1 MHRPFLFKI
10 IAMQIKEIASS
21 ANPLLKNVRSLHDR
35 SGRKKAGLFLLEGAK
50 LLDEALKNGIE
61 IVDVFVSRTFWQD
74 GLPGMPKFDLEELV
88 VVEDNVFNQLA
99 TTETPQGILA
109 TAEISK
115 HELADVLNQKN
126 GLLLVADTVQ
136 DPGNLGTIA
145 RAGLAFGATALI
157 LTKGTVDPF
166 SPKVI
171 RSAMGALF
179 ALPVVCD
186 VPFEEL
192 ADTLKQHEI
201 PLYALDQDAEQ
212 SLWTAEFPSRL
223 ALVFGNEG
231 NGMKDEDMA
240 KADKVLA
247 IPISERSESLNVAMA
262 ASITL
267 SYISSKRGMA
277 G

>member
-1 MHRPFLFKI
+1 
-10 IAMQIKEIASS
+10 MQIKELASS

-35 SGRKKAGLFLLEGAK
+35 SGRKKSGLFLLEGAK
-50 LLDEALKNGIE
+50 LLEEALRN
-61 IVDVFVSRTFWQD
+61 DVVVQDVIVSRSFWQN
-74 GLPGMPKFDLEELV
+74 GLPGMPQFDLEELV
-88 VVEDNVFNQLA
+88 VVEDNVFTQLA

-115 HELADVLNQKN
+115 HELSAVLKQKN
-126 GLLLVADTVQ
+126 ALLLVADTVQ

-166 SPKVI
+166 SPKVV

-186 VPFEEL
+186 LPFDQL
-192 ADTLKQHEI
+192 ADELKQHEI
-201 PLYALDQDAEQ
+201 PLFALDQNADQ

-231 NGMKDEDMA
+231 NGMKDEDMD
-240 KADKVLA
+240 KADKVLS

-262 ASITL
+262 ASIAL
-267 SYISSKRGMA
+267 SFISSKRGMS
-277 G
+277 